1 MSSDVSVE
9 DTSLQ
14 WSIHEL
20 SRDTGMR
27 VETIRYYQSRGLL
40 HPPRREG
47 RLARYDRSHR
57 LRLQQLQELRERGW
71 SLQAIAEQ
79 LTKEQM
85 ALETGDTD
93 RASWLLSGRYDLAEL
108 GEKTHIPIPILSA
121 LIKEG
126 ILRPIDPGAGTFTNA
141 DVALGRLGL
150 ELLGTGIALPSL
162 LALSNRFIRAIDPIV
177 SEAVELFDDSIRSD
191 GASDDE
197 VMARFDEVFELV
209 TKLVSLYFQR
219 TLAATALAQ
228 VEESPQR
235 SLVKLV
241 HDRIDAE
248 EESPQR

>member
-1 MSSDVSVE
+1 
-9 DTSLQ
+9 
-14 WSIHEL
+14 
-20 SRDTGMR
+20 MR

-47 RLARYDRSHR
+47 RLALYDRSHR
-57 LRLQQLQELRERGW
+57 RRLQQLQELRERGW

-79 LTKEQM
+79 LTKEQPTPDSS
-85 ALETGDTD
+85 ETD
-93 RASWLLSGRYDLAEL
+93 RASWLLSGRYDLEDL
-108 GEKTHIPIPILSA
+108 GAKTHIPTPILSA

-126 ILRPIDPGAGTFTNA
+126 ILRPIDPESGTFTNA

-150 ELLGTGIALPSL
+150 ELLGTGVALPSL
-162 LALSNRFIRAIDPIV
+162 LSLSSRFIQAIDPIV
-177 SEAVELFDDSIRSD
+177 SKAVELFDDSIRSD

-197 VMARFDEVFELV
+197 VMARFDRAFELV

-228 VEESPQR
+228 VEGSSQR

-248 EESPQR
+248 EESSQS